1 MDWEGMVV
9 IRWDRRSSSVGWD
22 EIGFRRAAGLRPLY
36 DLMPECMLHKCV
48 NAAMCS
54 YLCVL
59 AMCLFLKLAAF
70 LEANVCSSEPESIR
84 GGLTCKNN
92 VCQKDE
98 VKCFLLYKKYIQLGF
113 VFLIHSNYPLPMSQA
128 FCIHLY
134 LHKRTA
140 FGWAFHPSS
149 CDIIISK
156 PTGKVWNTKDSI
168 PEVEDLPMVLFFHC
182 IDTVVGISINF
193 FFMLH
198 TIRLRLVISMESP
211 TNKGL
216 TWLNAFC
223 CHLNV
228 HSSCSKHGTT
238 SYILLW
244 PLWVTYLDLGQEFQ
258 FVLMMCYPAEY

>member
-1 MDWEGMVV
+1 MRQTL
-9 IRWDRRSSSVGWD
+9 I
-22 EIGFRRAAGLRPLY
+22 IGGLRWNRI
-36 DLMPECMLHKCV
+36 PESSRIETPIWSYARVHATQVCE
-48 NAAMCS
+48 CS
-54 YLCVL
+54 YVFLPLCSGYVSFSYIGGISGSK
-59 AMCLFLKLAAF
+59 CLLLRTRVNKRRINL
-70 LEANVCSSEPESIR
+70 CSKIMYARRIP
-84 GGLTCKNN
+84 
-92 VCQKDE
+92 QKE

-258 FVLMMCYPAEY
+258 FVPMNALLCYPAEY